1 MRTTYL
7 FIFILFFPFVAMIFS
22 SCTVL
27 YAPMTPNVP
36 LMEGRNE
43 LQAEAGIATDGAS
56 FKTAYSPVNHLAI
69 QINGQSG
76 FVHGSRREISGAIG
90 TYFVLADIVH
100 MELYGGYSYATV
112 NFSQSA
118 PDDAYNPLTSA
129 TGYYHKPFGQFD
141 IGFSSKTKAF
151 YGGFCIRAS
160 YIDFYYTDAVNRRES
175 YLAGTHDYS
184 WICDPYA
191 FINIRL
197 YKQLS
202 MSLYAGVTLAQHD
215 IMMKDYFVMGTGLRV
230 TLFQKG
236 KALSRVKKKPLT
248 QKTIITKENVK

>member
-1 MRTTYL
+1 MAL
-7 FIFILFFPFVAMIFS
+7 IFN
-22 SCTVL
+22 SCSVL

-36 LMEGRNE
+36 LMEDRNE
-43 LQAEAGIATDGAS
+43 FQVEAGIATDGAS
-56 FKTAYSPVNHLAI
+56 FKTAYSPVNHFAI
-69 QINGQSG
+69 QLNGQSG
-76 FVHGSRREISGAIG
+76 FVHGRRWEISGALG
-90 TYFVLADIVH
+90 TYFVLADMVH
-100 MELYGGYSYATV
+100 LELFGGYSYANV
-112 NFSQSA
+112 SFSQSA

-129 TGYYHKPFGQFD
+129 AGYYHKPFGQFD
-141 IGFSSKTKAF
+141 IGVSSKSKGF

-160 YIDFYYTDAVNRRES
+160 YMDFYYKDAKNRRET
-175 YLAGTHDYS
+175 YVIGTHDYS
-184 WICDPYA
+184 WIYDPYS

-236 KALSRVKKKPLT
+236 KT
-248 QKTIITKENVK
+248 H